1 MNDCDGAEE
10 GRCDGEEES
19 EGDTLGLKLGSD
31 VGVAEVEG
39 TELG

>member
-1 MNDCDGAEE
+1 MNDCDGFEV
-10 GRCDGEEES
+10 GRCDGEVDS
-19 EGDTLGLKLGSD
+19 EGDTLELKLGSD